1 MAKTIEAKEKYINVN
16 GIRLHYL
23 DWGKRGH
30 QPILLLHGFMAHAH
44 AWDDFALAFR
54 GRYRV
59 IALDQRGHGESQW
72 SRNGLYS
79 IDDHFSDLAKIIRIL
94 SLTNLTIVGHS
105 MGGRNALFYAACNP
119 TMVEQLILVD
129 IRPGNDPASSKALK
143 NLLNLIPLQAGSVGE
158 VVKRFRTLSPYLSK
172 EICDSIVAHGFKT
185 TPNGMMVPKFDVRMI
200 QQLEKMDYGAEDLW
214 PFLQNITCRSL
225 VIRGER
231 SPFLSRKVAQKIC
244 RLIPNAMLR
253 EIPDSTHF
261 PVQEDP
267 IVFNKTISDFLNQ
280 RR

>member
-1 MAKTIEAKEKYINVN
+1 MAKTIKAKEKYLNVN
-16 GIRLHYL
+16 GIRLRYL
-23 DWGKRGH
+23 DWGKRGL

-44 AWDDFALAFR
+44 VWDDFALVFR

-72 SRNGLYS
+72 SKNGLYS
-79 IDDHFSDLAKIIRIL
+79 IDDHFSDLVNIIRIL
-94 SLTNLTIVGHS
+94 SLTDLIIIGHS

-129 IRPGNDPASSKALK
+129 IRPGNDSASSKALK
-143 NLLNLIPLQAGSVGE
+143 NLLNHIPLQAGSADE

-172 EICDSIVAHGFKT
+172 EICDPIVAHGFKK

-225 VIRGER
+225 VIRGKT
-231 SPFLSRKVAQKIC
+231 SSFLSRKVAQKIC
-244 RLIPNAMLR
+244 RIIPNAELR

-261 PVQEDP
+261 PAQENP
-267 IVFNKTISDFLNQ
+267 VVFNKAISNFLH
-280 RR
+280 